1 MATTTPPLFGRFLI
15 EHGFVT
21 QEQMLAALACQESN
35 TPRAEAIAD
44 RMGILSTEKTYRIRT
59 IQRTSGLGFLESASL
74 AGILSAEQLQTIRYE
89 IFVKR
94 PRLGTMLV
102 QLGYLSETDLD
113 KAAGLF
119 QTNRAGIAQIRSNL
133 QKIGVFRDVDADALN
148 ALVQFTECVEVPAE
162 SKIVEEGSSA
172 RDIWG
177 VIQGY
182 LRVMHRKTPRTQDN
196 REEGEVFDI
205 TGDSVYV
212 SELGTGDL
220 FGEVALFEG
229 GWRSATVIAE
239 CEATLLRIEADGLRD
254 WVRIHPVSAQPLL
267 LNIIQ
272 TLTTRQRQLVLGLVE
287 AREPP
292 KPQQDV
298 DSILED
304 SSVNNIPG

>member
-1 MATTTPPLFGRFLI
+1 MTTTAPPLFGRFLI

-21 QEQMLAALACQESN
+21 KEQVLTALACQKSN
-35 TPRAEAIAD
+35 TPRAEAIAEN
-44 RMGILSTEKTYRIRT
+44 MGVLSTEKTYRIRT

-74 AGILSAEQLQTIRYE
+74 GGILSAHQLQCIRDE
-89 IFVKR
+89 TFVNR
-94 PRLGTMLV
+94 PRLGAMLV
-102 QLGYLSETDLD
+102 QLGYISETNLE
-113 KAAGLF
+113 KAADLF
-119 QTNRAGIAQIRSNL
+119 RSNRAGIAYIRSNI
-133 QKIGVFRDVDADALN
+133 QKIGVFQDVDDAALN

-162 SKIVEEGSSA
+162 SEIVAEGSSA
-172 RDIWG
+172 QDIWG
-177 VIQGY
+177 VIKGY
-182 LRVMHRKTPRTQDN
+182 LRVMHRKTPRTQDSA
-196 REEGEVFDI
+196 EEGKVFDI

-229 GWRSATVIAE
+229 EWRSATVIAE
-239 CEATLLRIEADGLRD
+239 CDATLLRIEADGLRD
-254 WVRIHPVSAQPLL
+254 WVRIHPASAQPLL

-272 TLTTRQRQLVLGLVE
+272 TLTTRQRQLVLGLAE

-304 SSVNNIPG
+304 STITKNS